1 MDTSVVVSSLVKSL
15 VSAIAAKDMFS
26 AAVCLTRLNELG
38 INEKDLI
45 TKGYINVIST
55 KKTVEPS
62 VRKKSSSSKPRR
74 STRRN

>member
-1 MDTSVVVSSLVKSL
+1 MDNANEVSGLVKSL

-26 AAVCLTRLNELG
+26 AAICLTRLNKLG
-38 INEKDLI
+38 VNEQDLI